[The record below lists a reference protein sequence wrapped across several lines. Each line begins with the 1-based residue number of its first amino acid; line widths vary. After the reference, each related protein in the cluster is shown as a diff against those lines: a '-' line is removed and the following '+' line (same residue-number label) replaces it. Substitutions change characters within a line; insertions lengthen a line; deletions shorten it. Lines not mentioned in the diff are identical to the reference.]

1 MRRLR
6 AVGLTAAALESS
18 AVARGSGQHPESGW
32 SFEPVA
38 GAILFLSILLYCRG
52 LSRMSSAQRQSVAPP
67 WRIASYCAAAGILII
82 ALFSPL
88 DSWADESFAWHM
100 AQHLM
105 LMLAAAPLLA
115 LANTHLVSL
124 FAFPLPRRRTIGR
137 YVSGAPGVRRAAT
150 DRFSPLIVAILFAA
164 GLWLWHAP
172 RMYDAALADPALHTL
187 EHLTFLITA
196 AVFWRMVSNAGDR
209 RLDLGSAILLTVL
222 VGLQAN
228 LLALLLVLAPSPIY
242 SAYSANGLS
251 DQQIGGLLML
261 GPASLIF
268 LGATIRSISR
278 FVRSGPPASQGASA
292 R

>member
-6 AVGLTAAALESS
+6 AFGLTAAAAASS
-18 AVARGSGQHPESGW
+18 ALAHGAGPDAQPGW
-32 SFEPVA
+32 SFEPLA
-38 GAILFLSILLYCRG
+38 GVILSLSVFLYCVG
-52 LSRMSSAQRQSVAPP
+52 LLQMSSAQRRALAPP
-67 WRIASYCAAAGILII
+67 WRASCYWGAVGILVL

-88 DSWADESFAWHM
+88 DSLADQSFAWHM

-115 LANTHLVSL
+115 LANTHIVSL
-124 FAFPLPRRRTIGR
+124 FAFPLSPRRVIGR

-150 DRFSPLIVAILFAA
+150 DRFSPLIAAVLFAS

-172 RMYDAALADPALHTL
+172 RMYDAALADPTLHTL
-187 EHLTFLITA
+187 EHLTFLVTS

-222 VGLQAN
+222 VGFQAN
-228 LLALLLVLAPSPIY
+228 LLAVLLVLAPSPIY
-242 SAYSANGLS
+242 SAYAANGLQ
-251 DQQIGGLLML
+251 DQQVGGMLML

-268 LGATIRSISR
+268 VGATVSSIAK
-278 FVRSGPPASQGASA
+278 FVRVRPMTERQPNT